1 MQEVVSIA
9 SLTPRKNGLVTLLRQ
24 LARVDH
30 KTLIRVIRPWYS
42 SKKNI
47 MAGIT
52 MNMGY
57 EGTFVISWA
66 QTKVNLTDNAPLQ
79 TLTAGS
85 DWQWSG
91 EALRVDCT
99 RELALLQNVG
109 DQVDNRRRAAIFAHQ
124 LVGAATI
131 GAAGLEVLADDD
143 PRLNVG
149 FEVTDGYESY
159 RVSLVVSPNGGCPL
173 LVFAGAMPRAN
184 TTLRVVRANMVA
196 TQEDLLTE
204 QPSGVAVLSEGTRVR
219 TPSGECAVEELRE
232 GSVVLTREHGGQ
244 PVLWVGQRHV
254 SEVRMMV
261 HPETKPIRLRAG
273 AIRSGQPDSDLL
285 VSPHQQILVSG
296 MRAQKLAGRD
306 EVLASAAD
314 LVDGSLIT
322 TDRNASEISFYQ
334 VLLGRHEVI
343 WANGV
348 PVESQ
353 HPAFA
358 DLDTTNAEH
367 RARLKSLFPQLD
379 GMAARN
385 APAPYEI
392 HDNLVQMGFA

>member
-1 MQEVVSIA
+1 
-9 SLTPRKNGLVTLLRQ
+9 
-24 LARVDH
+24 
-30 KTLIRVIRPWYS
+30 
-42 SKKNI
+42 
-47 MAGIT
+47 
-52 MNMGY
+52 MNTGY

-66 QTKVNLTDNAPLQ
+66 QTTVNSTVNAPMEM
-79 TLTAGS
+79 LTTGS
-85 DWQWSG
+85 DWEWSG
-91 EALRVDCT
+91 EAVRLDRT

-109 DQVDNRRRAAIFAHQ
+109 DQADKRRRAAIFAHQ

-149 FEVTDGYESY
+149 FEVTDGYDSY
-159 RVSLVVSPNGGCPL
+159 RVSLVVSPNGGTPL
-173 LVFAGAMPRAN
+173 LVFAGSMPRPE
-184 TTLRVVRANMVA
+184 TTLRVVRANLVA
-196 TQEDLLTE
+196 TQEDHLSEL
-204 QPSGVAVLSEGTRVR
+204 PSGVAILSQGTRVR
-219 TPSGECAVEELRE
+219 TLAGECAVEELRE

-261 HPETKPIRLRAG
+261 EPDAKPIRLRAG
-273 AIRSGQPDSDLL
+273 AIRPGQPDADLL

-296 MRAQKLAGRD
+296 KRAQQLVGQD

-322 TDRNASEISFYQ
+322 TDRRATEISFYQ

-348 PVESQ
+348 PVESL

-358 DLDTTNAEH
+358 DLNTTMTAH

-379 GMAARN
+379 QMVDLAA
-385 APAPYEI
+385 PVPY
-392 HDNLVQMGFA
+392 GFQEDSVEFGVA

>member
-1 MQEVVSIA
+1 
-9 SLTPRKNGLVTLLRQ
+9 
-24 LARVDH
+24 
-30 KTLIRVIRPWYS
+30 
-42 SKKNI
+42 
-47 MAGIT
+47 
-52 MNMGY
+52 MNTGY

-66 QTKVNLTDNAPLQ
+66 QTTVNLAENAPLE

-109 DQVDNRRRAAIFAHQ
+109 DQVDKRRRAAIFVHQ
-124 LVGAATI
+124 LAGAATV
-131 GAAGLEVLADDD
+131 GAAGLEMLADDD

-149 FEVTDGYESY
+149 FEITDGYESY

-173 LVFAGAMPRAN
+173 LVFAGSMPRPE

-196 TQEDLLTE
+196 THDDPLTE
-204 QPSGVAVLSEGTRVR
+204 QPSGVAVLAKGTRVR

-232 GSVVLTREHGGQ
+232 GNVILTREHGGQ

-261 HPETKPIRLRAG
+261 EPETKPIRLRAG
-273 AIRSGQPDSDLL
+273 AIRSGQPDADLL
-285 VSPHQQILVSG
+285 VSPHQQVLVSG
-296 MRAQKLAGRD
+296 MRAQQLVGQD

-322 TDRNASEISFYQ
+322 IDRRASEISFYQ

-348 PVESQ
+348 PVESL

-358 DLDTTNAEH
+358 DLDTTNAQH
-367 RARLKSLFPQLD
+367 RARLKSLFPQID
-379 GMAARN
+379 DMVARAA
-385 APAPYEI
+385 PCPDVLPE
-392 HDNLVQMGFA
+392 NLAQMGFA